1 MKSSKICI
9 SQNNSKALHVVTL
22 PVGQK
27 GKMLHCLSVSS
38 GCLSVRRHVRY
49 PRAEFEG
56 SLLSKPFLTPILELW
71 YSWSFLIIEVES
83 CVSKKSLYHL
93 STFLIL
99 STIVFEG
106 FAILP
111 SRTPANIFRQ
121 QTRAQRSQLLVQ
133 GHRRNL

>member
-9 SQNNSKALHVVTL
+9 SQNSSKALHVVTL
-22 PVGQK
+22 SVGQK
-27 GKMLHCLSVSS
+27 GKMPHCLSVSS
-38 GCLSVRRHVRY
+38 ACLGVRRHVHY

-56 SLLSKPFLTPILELW
+56 SLLSQPFLTPILELW
-71 YSWSFLIIEVES
+71 YSWGFLIVEVES
-83 CVSKKSLYHL
+83 CVSKKSLYL
-93 STFLIL
+93 STFLVL
-99 STIVFEG
+99 SSTVFEG

-121 QTRAQRSQLLVQ
+121 QTEALTSQLLVQ